1 MIKKKLMYYKEKLNN
16 LNFVVKILIKPK
28 DKLYKLAIKLYYN
41 NSSNETKTYKQYN
54 SYYSKKLQIYNH
66 FHNNY
71 KIILIELD
79 LSQ

>member
-41 NSSNETKTYKQYN
+41 NSSNETKTYK
-54 SYYSKKLQIYNH
+54 
-66 FHNNY
+66 
-71 KIILIELD
+71 
-79 LSQ
+79 